1 MPWLHRLFD
10 AWEDY
15 QRQRE
20 REAVEAAEHEANTF
34 AAMAEFG
41 HDEVFEAEEDNDSD
55 EKQRR
60 KKMKEDKKEKK
71 KNRKKHRKEKDKD
84 KHRK

>member
-10 AWEDY
+10 AWEDHK
-15 QRQRE
+15 RQRE
-20 REAVEAAEHEANTF
+20 REAIEVAEHEANTF

-41 HDEVFEAEEDNDSD
+41 HDEVFEADEDHDGD

-60 KKMKEDKKEKK
+60 RKMKDKKEKK
-71 KNRKKHRKEKDKD
+71 KNRKKHRKEKNKD
-84 KHRK
+84 KHRE

>member
-15 QRQRE
+15 KRQRQRE
-20 REAVEAAEHEANTF
+20 AIEAAEHEANTF

-41 HDEVFEAEEDNDSD
+41 NDELFEEDEDG
-55 EKQRR
+55 EGHAKARR
-60 KKMKEDKKEKK
+60 KKFKHDKKDKK
-71 KNRKKHRKEKDKD
+71 KDKKKRRKDKERD
-84 KHRK
+84 GHAR